1 MKRALTLLLVGAF
14 LVTMAVVPAAES
26 GRRSMAECYR
36 NWNDCRIE
44 ALASD
49 ATVLQTTLML
59 TACDVALG
67 WCIFMG

>member
-1 MKRALTLLLVGAF
+1 MKQVIALLLLGVV

-36 NWNDCRIE
+36 DWNECRIE

-49 ATVLQTTLML
+49 ATVLQTTMML
-59 TACDVALG
+59 TACDISLG